1 VAPLWSVSDERF
13 NEVTLTGPVMGPDD
27 VLGAVDEG
35 WHVIGQ
41 VLALERTGIE
51 LEAKSRR
58 LVQNY
63 LDLLGTDGGTVN
75 PVLAETLVR
84 LDAEATAG
92 QLLSWRAIRAL
103 LAGESIDVPTAMAK
117 WHTSEV
123 VRTLAALGPD
133 VCGVTAGLAAGD
145 PDAAEGWRI
154 ESAYRDA
161 PGFTLA
167 SGTSEMMLSIVA
179 AAGLR
184 LGG

>member
-1 VAPLWSVSDERF
+1 M
-13 NEVTLTGPVMGPDD
+13 TLTGPVIGTED

-35 WHVIGQ
+35 WYVIGQ

-58 LVQNY
+58 LVQDY
-63 LDLLGTDGGTVN
+63 LDLLGNDGEPVN

-92 QLLSWRAIRAL
+92 QLLSWRAIGTL
-103 LAGESIDVPTAMAK
+103 LAGESVEVPTAMAK

-123 VRTLAALGPD
+123 ARTLAALGPD
-133 VCGVTAGLAAGD
+133 VCGLTAGLAAGD
-145 PDAAEGWRI
+145 QDAAEGWRV
-154 ESAYRDA
+154 ESSYRDA
-161 PGFTLA
+161 PGFALA

-179 AAGLR
+179 AAALR